1 MFDSN
6 LNEARKAVTEIFES
20 DGKKVSCDQAKNVLI
35 DMAYFMGKKQLSNNK
50 KFKNLKEY
58 VEKENWKDA
67 AESIKISD
75 WCMQIKASF

>member
-35 DMAYFMGKKQLSNNK
+35 DMAYFIGKKQLSNK
-50 KFKNLKEY
+50 KQMQNLEKY
-58 VEKENWKDA
+58 VAEGNWKDA
-67 AESIKISD
+67 AKSIEDSD
-75 WCMQIKASF
+75 WCKKI